1 MINGTPHLCKEL
13 LLSEKTRLLFVCLG
27 NIVRSP
33 LAENM
38 FQHLAETAGVFDA
51 YEVDSAGTG
60 GWHVGESPDS
70 RMRRVAEQ
78 RGLVYDGR
86 ARQFS
91 PSDFARF
98 DWIIAMDQENRANLR
113 ALARSQADQDK
124 IRLMREF
131 DPLGGPNAEVP
142 DPYYGGIRG
151 FEEVYDIVERACKGL
166 LETLEQGKVMSN
178 K

>member
-1 MINGTPHLCKEL
+1 MITRTPHLRKEL
-13 LLSEKTRLLFVCLG
+13 LLSEKIRLLFVCLG

-38 FQHLAETAGVFDA
+38 FRRLAETAGVFDA

-70 RMRRVAEQ
+70 RMRRVAAQ
-78 RGLVYDGR
+78 RGLVYDGA

-91 PSDFARF
+91 PHDFARF
-98 DWIIAMDQENRANLR
+98 DWIIAMDQDNRANLR
-113 ALARSQADQDK
+113 ALVRTQVDREK

-166 LETLEQGKVMSN
+166 LETLEQEKVASD